1 MLKLFRN
8 LKSYIIPI
16 IGVVLLIFIQS
27 MSELYLPTL
36 MGNIVDNGIAKQD
49 IAYIWRTG
57 GWMVLV
63 TLGGTVAA
71 LIASYLASRV
81 GMGFGKDLRNK
92 VFKKVESFS
101 LNEFDEIGTPSLITR
116 TTNDITQVQNVVTTI
131 LRMFVRAPMMAIGGI
146 IMAVSK
152 DAKLS
157 LILVGV
163 VIALAIIIGI
173 VAKVSLPLFKSM
185 QKKIDRL
192 NMVVRE
198 RLSGVRV
205 IRAFNR
211 VDNEKEKFRDANY
224 DLTDT
229 TIRVNKIMA
238 LLMPLMMLLMN
249 VTTIAIMWLASFRVD
264 AGALQVGDLIAFIQ
278 YVMQIMF
285 GLVMT
290 TMLFVLVPRA
300 SVSAVRIN
308 EVLDKDPDI
317 KDIDKTVDFNKK
329 GHLAFKNV
337 SFKYHGAEEYA
348 IKDISFEAK
357 PGQVTAIVGGTGSGK
372 STLVNMIPRFYDVS
386 DGEVVLNGHPIHEF
400 SQKQLRDK
408 IGFVPQKAVLFTGT
422 IKENVEFGSDGM
434 TEEQVNHALDIA
446 QATEFVTSKE
456 EGIYSEISQGGT
468 NVSGGQKQRLS
479 IARALAKK
487 PEIYV
492 FDDSFSAL
500 DFKTD
505 AKLRRALNEEIID
518 GTVIIVAQRIATV
531 MNADQIVVMDNGEV
545 SGIGTHKELLE
556 SSKVYREIVYSQ
568 MAEEEIS

>member
-264 AGALQVGDLIAFIQ
+264 SGALQVGDLIAFIQ

>member
-1 MLKLFRN
+1 MIRLFRN
-8 LKSYIIPI
+8 LKPYIAPI
-16 IGVVLLIFIQS
+16 MGVIALVFIQV

-49 IAYIWRTG
+49 ISYIWRTG

-63 TLGGTVAA
+63 AFGGTIAA
-71 LIASYLASRV
+71 LLASFLSSRV
-81 GMGFGKDLRNK
+81 GMGFGRDLRNK
-92 VFKKVESFS
+92 VFRKVESYS
-101 LNEFDEIGTPSLITR
+101 LHEFDEISTPSLITR

-131 LRMFVRAPMMAIGGI
+131 LRMFVRAPIMAIGGI

-163 VIALAIIIGI
+163 VVTLAIIIGI

-185 QKKIDRL
+185 QKKIDNL
-192 NMVVRE
+192 NMVIRE

-211 VDNEKEKFRDANY
+211 VANEKLKFKDAND

-249 VTTIAIMWLASFRVD
+249 ATTIAIMWFATYRIDS
-264 AGALQVGDLIAFIQ
+264 GSMMVGDLMAFIQ

-317 KDIDKTVDFNKK
+317 VDNSKTVEFKK
-329 GHLAFKNV
+329 RGHLEFKNV

-348 IKDISFEAK
+348 IEDISFVAK
-357 PGQVTAIVGGTGSGK
+357 PGEVTAIVGGTGAGK

-386 DGEVVLNGHPIHEF
+386 EGQVLLNGEPIHLM
-400 SQKQLRDK
+400 SQKQLRGS
-408 IGFVPQKAVLFTGT
+408 IGFVPQKAVLFSGT
-422 IKENVEFGSDGM
+422 IQENVSFGSNELS
-434 TEEQVNHALDIA
+434 EEEVQHALRIA
-446 QATEFVTSKE
+446 QASDFVSEKE
-456 EGIYSEISQGGT
+456 EGIASNIEQGGN

-505 AKLRRALNEEIID
+505 AKLRKALEDETQD

-531 MNADQIVVMDNGEV
+531 MNADQIIVLDNGKIV
-545 SGIGTHKELLE
+545 ANGKHKDLLE
-556 SSKVYREIVYSQ
+556 ESEVYKEIVYSQ
-568 MAEEEIS
+568 MAKEEIS

>member
-1 MLKLFRN
+1 
-8 LKSYIIPI
+8 
-16 IGVVLLIFIQS
+16 

-36 MGNIVDNGIAKQD
+36 MGNIVDKGVVKHD
-49 IAYIWRTG
+49 ITYIWQTG

-63 TLGGTVAA
+63 ALGGTIAA
-71 LIASYLASRV
+71 LSASFLSSRV

-92 VFKKVESFS
+92 VFRKVESYS
-101 LNEFDEIGTPSLITR
+101 LHEFDEISTPSLITR
-116 TTNDITQVQNVVTTI
+116 TTNDITQVQNVVATI
-131 LRMFVRAPMMAIGGI
+131 LRMFIRAPIMAIGGI
-146 IMAVSK
+146 IMAISK
-152 DAKLS
+152 NARLS

-163 VIALAIIIGI
+163 VIALAVIIAI

-211 VDNEKEKFRDANY
+211 VDNEKAKFKSAN
-224 DLTDT
+224 DDSTDT

-249 VTTIAIMWLASFRVD
+249 ITTIAIMWFASFRID
-264 AGALQVGDLIAFIQ
+264 AGSMMVGDLMAFIQ

-317 KDIDKTVDFNKK
+317 VDNGYDVEFKQK
-329 GHLAFKNV
+329 GHLEFKNV
-337 SFKYHGAEEYA
+337 SFKYHGAEENA
-348 IKDISFEAK
+348 IENISFKAE
-357 PGQVTAIVGGTGSGK
+357 PGRVTAIVGGTGSGK
-372 STLVNMIPRFYDVS
+372 STLVHMIPRFYDIS
-386 DGEVVLNGHPIHEF
+386 EGEILLNGEHINEI
-400 SQKQLRDK
+400 SQKLLRSK
-408 IGFVPQKAVLFTGT
+408 IGFVPQKSVLFTGS
-422 IKENVEFGSDGM
+422 IKENVAFGNDIMSNIDL
-434 TEEQVNHALDIA
+434 NHALNIA
-446 QATEFVTSKE
+446 QAEFVNDKE
-456 EGIYSEISQGGT
+456 DGIESQITQGGT

-505 AKLRRALNEEIID
+505 AKLRKALEMETKD
-518 GTVIIVAQRIATV
+518 GTVLIVAQRIATV
-531 MNADQIVVMDNGEV
+531 MNADQILVMDNGKIV
-545 SGIGTHKELLE
+545 DIGTHKELLAN
-556 SSKVYREIVYSQ
+556 SDVYREIVYSQ
-568 MAEEEIS
+568 MGEEEIS

>member
-1 MLKLFRN
+1 MIKLFKN
-8 LKSYIIPI
+8 LKPYGLSILGVIIL
-16 IGVVLLIFIQS
+16 VFIQV
-27 MSELYLPTL
+27 MSELFLPTL
-36 MGNIVDNGIAKQD
+36 MGNIVDKGVVKHD
-49 IAYIWRTG
+49 ITYIWQTG

-63 TLGGTVAA
+63 ALGGTIAA
-71 LIASYLASRV
+71 LSASFLSSRV
-81 GMGFGKDLRNK
+81 GMGFGRDLRNK
-92 VFKKVESFS
+92 VFRKVESYS
-101 LNEFDEIGTPSLITR
+101 LHEFDEISTPSLITR
-116 TTNDITQVQNVVTTI
+116 TTNDITQVQNVVATI
-131 LRMFVRAPMMAIGGI
+131 LRMFVRAPIMAIGGI

-163 VIALAIIIGI
+163 VIALAVIIAI

-211 VDNEKEKFRDANY
+211 VDNEKDKFKRAND

-249 VTTIAIMWLASFRVD
+249 ITTIAIMWFASFRID
-264 AGALQVGDLIAFIQ
+264 AGSMMVGDLMAFIQ

-317 KDIDKTVDFNKK
+317 VDNGHDVNFKQK
-329 GHLAFKNV
+329 GHLEFKNV
-337 SFKYHGAEEYA
+337 SFKYHGAEENA
-348 IKDISFEAK
+348 IENISFKAE
-357 PGQVTAIVGGTGSGK
+357 PGKVTAIVGGTGAGK
-372 STLVNMIPRFYDVS
+372 STLVHMIPRFYDVS
-386 DGEVVLNGHPIHEF
+386 EGEILLNGERINEI
-400 SQKQLRDK
+400 SQKLLRSK
-408 IGFVPQKAVLFTGT
+408 IGFVPQKSVLFTGS
-422 IKENVEFGSDGM
+422 IKENIAFGNDEM
-434 TEEQVNHALDIA
+434 TNKDLIHALSIA
-446 QATEFVTSKE
+446 QANFVNDKE
-456 EGIYSEISQGGT
+456 EGIEAQISQGGT

-487 PEIYV
+487 PEVYV

-505 AKLRRALNEEIID
+505 AKLRKALEMETED
-518 GTVIIVAQRIATV
+518 GTVLIVAQRIATV
-531 MNADQIVVMDNGEV
+531 MNADQILVMDNGKIV
-545 SGIGTHKELLE
+545 DIGTHKELLDN
-556 SSKVYREIVYSQ
+556 SDVYREIVYSQ
-568 MAEEEIS
+568 MGEEEIS

>member
-1 MLKLFRN
+1 
-8 LKSYIIPI
+8 
-16 IGVVLLIFIQS
+16 
-27 MSELYLPTL
+27 
-36 MGNIVDNGIAKQD
+36 MGNIVDKGVVKHD
-49 IAYIWRTG
+49 ITYIWQTG

-63 TLGGTVAA
+63 ALGGTIAA
-71 LIASYLASRV
+71 LSASFLSSRV

-92 VFKKVESFS
+92 VFRKVESYS
-101 LNEFDEIGTPSLITR
+101 LHEFDEISTPSLITR
-116 TTNDITQVQNVVTTI
+116 TTNDITQVQNVVATI
-131 LRMFVRAPMMAIGGI
+131 LRMFIRAPIMAIGGI
-146 IMAVSK
+146 IMAISK
-152 DAKLS
+152 DARLS

-163 VIALAIIIGI
+163 VIALAVIIAI

-211 VDNEKEKFRDANY
+211 VDNEKAKFKSAND

-249 VTTIAIMWLASFRVD
+249 ITTIAIMWFASFRID
-264 AGALQVGDLIAFIQ
+264 AGSMMVGDLMAFIQ

-317 KDIDKTVDFNKK
+317 VDNGYDVEFKQK
-329 GHLAFKNV
+329 GHLEFKNV
-337 SFKYHGAEEYA
+337 SFKYHGAEENA
-348 IKDISFEAK
+348 IENISFKAE
-357 PGQVTAIVGGTGSGK
+357 PGRVTAIVGGTGSGK
-372 STLVNMIPRFYDVS
+372 STLVHMIPRFYDIS
-386 DGEVVLNGHPIHEF
+386 EGEILLNGEHINEI
-400 SQKQLRDK
+400 SQKLLRSK
-408 IGFVPQKAVLFTGT
+408 IGFVPQKSVLFTGS
-422 IKENVEFGSDGM
+422 IKENVAFGNDIMSNIDL
-434 TEEQVNHALDIA
+434 NHALNIA
-446 QATEFVTSKE
+446 QAEFVNDKE
-456 EGIYSEISQGGT
+456 DGIESQITQGGT

-505 AKLRRALNEEIID
+505 AKLRKALEMETKD
-518 GTVIIVAQRIATV
+518 GTVLIVAQRIATV
-531 MNADQIVVMDNGEV
+531 MNADQILVMDNGKIV
-545 SGIGTHKELLE
+545 DIGTHKELLAN
-556 SSKVYREIVYSQ
+556 SDVYREIVYSQ
-568 MAEEEIS
+568 MGEEEIS

>member
-1 MLKLFRN
+1 MIKLFKN
-8 LKSYIIPI
+8 LKPYGLSILGVIIL
-16 IGVVLLIFIQS
+16 VFLQV

-36 MGNIVDNGIAKQD
+36 MGNIVDKGVVKHD
-49 IAYIWRTG
+49 ITYIWQTG

-63 TLGGTVAA
+63 ALGGTIAA
-71 LIASYLASRV
+71 LSASFLSSRV

-92 VFKKVESFS
+92 VFRKVESYS
-101 LNEFDEIGTPSLITR
+101 LHEFDEISTPSLITR
-116 TTNDITQVQNVVTTI
+116 TTNDITQVQNVVATI
-131 LRMFVRAPMMAIGGI
+131 LRMFIRAPIMAIGGI
-146 IMAVSK
+146 IMAISK
-152 DAKLS
+152 NARLS

-163 VIALAIIIGI
+163 VIALAVIIAI

-211 VDNEKEKFRDANY
+211 VDNEKAKFKSAND

-249 VTTIAIMWLASFRVD
+249 ITTIAIMWFASFRID
-264 AGALQVGDLIAFIQ
+264 AGSMMVGDLMAFIQ

-317 KDIDKTVDFNKK
+317 VDNGYDVEFKQK
-329 GHLAFKNV
+329 GHLEFKNV
-337 SFKYHGAEEYA
+337 SFKYHGAEENA
-348 IKDISFEAK
+348 IENISFKAE
-357 PGQVTAIVGGTGSGK
+357 PGRVTAIVGGTGSGK
-372 STLVNMIPRFYDVS
+372 STLVHMIPRFYDIS
-386 DGEVVLNGHPIHEF
+386 EGEILLNGEHINEI
-400 SQKQLRDK
+400 SQKLLRSK
-408 IGFVPQKAVLFTGT
+408 IGFVPQKSVLFTGS
-422 IKENVEFGSDGM
+422 IKENVAFGNDIMSNIDL
-434 TEEQVNHALDIA
+434 NHALNIA
-446 QATEFVTSKE
+446 QAEFVNDKE
-456 EGIYSEISQGGT
+456 DGIESQITQGGT

-505 AKLRRALNEEIID
+505 AKLRKALEMETKD
-518 GTVIIVAQRIATV
+518 GTVLIVAQRIATV
-531 MNADQIVVMDNGEV
+531 MNADQILVMDNGKIV
-545 SGIGTHKELLE
+545 DIGTHKELLAN
-556 SSKVYREIVYSQ
+556 SDVYREIVYSQ
-568 MAEEEIS
+568 MGEEEIS